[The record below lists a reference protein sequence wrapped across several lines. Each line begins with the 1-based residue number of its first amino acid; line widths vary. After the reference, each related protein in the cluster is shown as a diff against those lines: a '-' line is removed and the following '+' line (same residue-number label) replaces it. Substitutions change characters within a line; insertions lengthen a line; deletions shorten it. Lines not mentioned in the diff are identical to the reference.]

1 MQVGDLV
8 QHKGCGSYGVVMEVR
23 PSIDGAAAMASI
35 HWCIQECVM
44 LHTARQLEV
53 ISENR

>member
-8 QHKGCGSYGVVMEVR
+8 QHKGCRSYGVVMEVR
-23 PSIDGAAAMASI
+23 SSIDGAAAMASI
-35 HWCIQECVM
+35 HWCTQECVM

-53 ISENR
+53 ISEK